1 MRKLSVWGML
11 CMVCTACFC
20 APSLRASSIPLNHQP
35 SFIAPKTSVS
45 ATGVQTDSEPSAPA
59 ITTTDTTTTND
70 TRISF
75 NSPIKNP
82 NRYYVPT
89 AVTTGTGTGGT
100 GGGNAGTTTEIAADI
115 AAIQRQIDELVTQQQ
130 QMADTVKTTVQ
141 NEINDK
147 IAPVNEAITEL
158 QDNTASIADLNA
170 TVDSKVSDTLID
182 KGIVDN
188 RGKLLVAT
196 TDDIQPLALT
206 QKLES
211 TLATKF
217 AKKTDVEPTKL
228 ANEIITNDTAVQ
240 TLSSRVGTNENSV
253 KSLIANDLKQRGI
266 INSNNVLNVATK
278 DELPVINTETVAEA
292 LQNSPE
298 FDNMISQNLVNKGI
312 YDSNKQLQ
320 ILKKTE
326 LTPELLQ
333 TKLGDTYAKPSD
345 ITTEKLSAKLGNTFI
360 TPDALRDRNYA
371 TRSELPVISEATVS
385 AALANSNTLDN
396 TVIANLKRKNIL
408 DSNENLNVATKDETT
423 PEAIASRIA
432 ASTTAK
438 QTLSGKIGT
447 DTNAVKSLIAND
459 LKQRG
464 IIDSNNTLKVATKDE
479 LPTAELQQQITNLQ
493 TAQTRLA
500 QNQLTRDDITSA
512 VQDMELTTTNN
523 DLQNALS
530 SIRSSNQ
537 NLQTSVASIQRKT
550 DNITNNLG
558 ANIDSK
564 LRERGLT
571 DNNNTALFATKNE
584 LKSTDDIKN
593 IITADLINKEIL
605 NTDGSLNIEKKGEV
619 QVTEATVTNAL
630 RNSNNFKQMV
640 SDEVATKGY
649 VTATDLNKRG
659 FITNDTLNDKNYA
672 TKDDTDPVAIADKIA
687 NSDSAKAKLSG
698 KLGTDATT
706 VNNLI
711 TQQLKDKGLITN
723 DTNATR
729 NVLTAKDITKEL
741 LTDTL
746 DDTFVTA
753 TDLNKRGFI
762 TNDALNSKNYAT
774 KDDTDPVTIADKIAK
789 SDSAKAKLSGQL
801 GTSETDVKNILVR
814 KGLLNDDENNTLKV
828 ATIENLSTLSGK
840 VTNLENTAAK
850 AITTDNIA
858 DNLPD
863 TVVKTKDLS
872 NLVINDLKY
881 RDILKSDG
889 SLNVE
894 IPKLDE
900 ATVSDVLS
908 KSKTLDNM
916 IDDAVSSK
924 GYLTNNDITNLATKT
939 ELSGYAKNTDL
950 NSLSGRFTTLLNGDE
965 NTTGSI
971 ANKLKAANVITDS
984 NFDAKITA
992 KNLATKND
1000 LPKIDDETVNA
1011 ALAKSKTLGDMI
1023 DTAVSNKGY
1032 LTSSDI
1038 GNLATKTELSGYAKN
1053 ADLFDSYN
1061 RLKVELPE
1069 NVITTGNMGTK
1080 LSGFAKTTDLTADK
1094 LGATLDSRYASAG
1107 ALSKANLVSTL
1118 GDSFAKPAD
1127 LSGFL
1132 TDTDLTAERLSK
1144 KLGTTYLKDSDLTQS
1159 KLSGKLSGLYASAD
1173 SVSKKNLINTLD
1185 GSFTKTDDVN
1195 NLIVSDLKSRGILS
1209 NDSAATLQLLKPTD
1223 LSTEL
1228 AKTANKQAISTA
1240 LGDTFAA
1247 KGTFDTLSGRVTTL
1261 LDGDENTTGSMANK
1275 LKNAGFAKNTD
1286 LNSLSGQFTTL
1297 LNGDENTTGSIAN
1310 KLKAANVITD
1320 SNFDAKITAKNLATK
1335 NDLPKI
1341 DDETVNAALA
1351 KSKTL
1356 GDMIDTAVSNKGYLT
1371 SSDIGNLATKT
1382 ELSGYAKNA
1391 DLFDSYN
1398 RLKVELPENVI
1409 TTGNMG
1415 TKLSGFAKTTDLT
1428 ADKLGATLDSRYAS
1442 AGALS
1447 KANLVSTLG
1456 DSFAKP
1462 ADLSGFLTDTDLTAK
1477 KLSEKL
1483 GDTYLKDSD
1492 LTQSKLS
1499 GKLSGL
1505 YASADSVSKTN
1516 LISTLG
1522 DSFAKPADLSGF
1534 LTDTDLTAER
1544 LSKKLGTTYLK
1555 DSDLT
1560 QSKLSGKLSGLY
1572 ASADSVSKT
1581 NLISALGDSFAK
1593 PSDLTADKLGATL
1606 DSRYTAAGA
1615 LTKANLVSTLGDAFI
1630 TDSDL
1635 TATKLANKLGNTYTK
1650 QSDVNSLI
1658 TSGLTDRGII
1668 SVKDGTETLNVL
1680 TPATLGG
1687 ELTKNNVV
1695 TDSAL
1700 TTKLG
1705 NYATTN
1711 SLSAL
1716 STRTASLESNALTAD
1731 NLPTKLSANNS
1742 TVKRALADAGFA
1754 QTNDIATTVNNTLN
1768 GSGEGSFS
1776 ARLANAGVITNS
1788 NLNDAGIIT
1797 TGNIASNTS
1806 VKNAL
1811 ANATNNSLKDLG
1823 LVNIDAETG
1832 AVTSNAITTKNI
1844 AAQVSN
1850 NLPSTVVRT
1859 TNGKIDASALPTTV
1873 VTTGN
1878 IADTLNTSDVKSAL
1892 ETAGFAKTDTVTAL
1906 ASRTSSLET
1915 TAAKAITTDNI
1926 AAQVSNNLPSTVVR
1940 TTNGKIDASA
1950 LPTTVVTTGNI
1961 ANTLN
1966 TSDVKSALSS
1976 AGFAKTDDVVT
1987 KNNLTAT
1994 ITNAGFAKASDVV
2007 STANFATQLQSSLN
2021 NTNVKNA
2028 LTSAG
2033 FATKDDTSSQ
2043 VVTMKDLSQ
2052 LLSGGLVVDSAGNVK
2067 LDSSANNTNANAISS
2082 KLTAAKQKD
2091 SSIGTAKIR
2100 AESNI
2105 AASVANI
2112 AVTAATA
2119 NAAANENIDLDQ
2131 EKCNQTDYMFWNTYA
2146 EEGKGMC
2153 EKCPDESVFS
2163 NPKGTTPSSRC
2174 KCDDPARKVAYDEGE
2189 NRYMCVDA
2197 GDENACLAEPDTY
2210 WNGTKCNK
2218 CPEGTYF
2225 NDESMD
2231 NSSLPRCVCE
2241 DKSATFNTSTGRC
2254 VAAGQSECANNKM
2267 VWSPKDQ
2274 ACVECPKNA
2283 PFNENAQECVCE
2295 DTNLNFDKTQMACI
2309 YCEPGSMFSASEGQ
2323 CIDANKE
2330 TCATNN
2336 HYFWHINDEK
2346 CYICPEFAPY
2356 NATAGGCA
2364 CKDEGLYFDTKSGEC
2379 IDYCP
2384 DGAHYE
2390 SSRHTCV
2397 CDDAKLSIYPEEF
2410 TCR

>member
-1 MRKLSVWGML
+1 MKRLSVWGML

-35 SFIAPKTSVS
+35 SFIAPKASVS
-45 ATGVQTDSEPSAPA
+45 ATGAQTDSAPSAPT

-89 AVTTGTGTGGT
+89 AVTAGTGTGGT

-170 TVDSKVSDTLID
+170 TVDSKVSDTLVD

-240 TLSSRVGTNENSV
+240 TLSSRVGTNEKSV
-253 KSLIANDLKQRGI
+253 KNLIANDLKQRGI

-659 FITNDTLNDKNYA
+659 FITNDALNDKNYA
-672 TKDDTDPVAIADKIA
+672 TKDDTDPVA
-687 NSDSAKAKLSG
+687 
-698 KLGTDATT
+698 
-706 VNNLI
+706 
-711 TQQLKDKGLITN
+711 
-723 DTNATR
+723 
-729 NVLTAKDITKEL
+729 
-741 LTDTL
+741 
-746 DDTFVTA
+746 
-753 TDLNKRGFI
+753 
-762 TNDALNSKNYAT
+762 
-774 KDDTDPVTIADKIAK
+774 IADKIAK

-858 DNLPD
+858 DKLPD

-908 KSKTLDNM
+908 KSQTLDNM

-950 NSLSGRFTTLLNGDE
+950 NSLSG
-965 NTTGSI
+965 
-971 ANKLKAANVITDS
+971 
-984 NFDAKITA
+984 
-992 KNLATKND
+992 
-1000 LPKIDDETVNA
+1000 
-1011 ALAKSKTLGDMI
+1011 
-1023 DTAVSNKGY
+1023 
-1032 LTSSDI
+1032 
-1038 GNLATKTELSGYAKN
+1038 
-1053 ADLFDSYN
+1053 
-1061 RLKVELPE
+1061 
-1069 NVITTGNMGTK
+1069 
-1080 LSGFAKTTDLTADK
+1080 
-1094 LGATLDSRYASAG
+1094 
-1107 ALSKANLVSTL
+1107 
-1118 GDSFAKPAD
+1118 
-1127 LSGFL
+1127 
-1132 TDTDLTAERLSK
+1132 
-1144 KLGTTYLKDSDLTQS
+1144 
-1159 KLSGKLSGLYASAD
+1159 
-1173 SVSKKNLINTLD
+1173 
-1185 GSFTKTDDVN
+1185 
-1195 NLIVSDLKSRGILS
+1195 
-1209 NDSAATLQLLKPTD
+1209 
-1223 LSTEL
+1223 
-1228 AKTANKQAISTA
+1228 
-1240 LGDTFAA
+1240 
-1247 KGTFDTLSGRVTTL
+1247 
-1261 LDGDENTTGSMANK
+1261 
-1275 LKNAGFAKNTD
+1275 
-1286 LNSLSGQFTTL
+1286 QFTTL

-1310 KLKAANVITD
+1310 
-1320 SNFDAKITAKNLATK
+1320 
-1335 NDLPKI
+1335 
-1341 DDETVNAALA
+1341 
-1351 KSKTL
+1351 
-1356 GDMIDTAVSNKGYLT
+1356 
-1371 SSDIGNLATKT
+1371 
-1382 ELSGYAKNA
+1382 
-1391 DLFDSYN
+1391 
-1398 RLKVELPENVI
+1398 
-1409 TTGNMG
+1409 
-1415 TKLSGFAKTTDLT
+1415 
-1428 ADKLGATLDSRYAS
+1428 
-1442 AGALS
+1442 
-1447 KANLVSTLG
+1447 
-1456 DSFAKP
+1456 
-1462 ADLSGFLTDTDLTAK
+1462 
-1477 KLSEKL
+1477 
-1483 GDTYLKDSD
+1483 
-1492 LTQSKLS
+1492 
-1499 GKLSGL
+1499 
-1505 YASADSVSKTN
+1505 
-1516 LISTLG
+1516 
-1522 DSFAKPADLSGF
+1522 
-1534 LTDTDLTAER
+1534 
-1544 LSKKLGTTYLK
+1544 
-1555 DSDLT
+1555 
-1560 QSKLSGKLSGLY
+1560 
-1572 ASADSVSKT
+1572 
-1581 NLISALGDSFAK
+1581 
-1593 PSDLTADKLGATL
+1593 
-1606 DSRYTAAGA
+1606 
-1615 LTKANLVSTLGDAFI
+1615 
-1630 TDSDL
+1630 
-1635 TATKLANKLGNTYTK
+1635 
-1650 QSDVNSLI
+1650 
-1658 TSGLTDRGII
+1658 
-1668 SVKDGTETLNVL
+1668 
-1680 TPATLGG
+1680 
-1687 ELTKNNVV
+1687 
-1695 TDSAL
+1695 
-1700 TTKLG
+1700 
-1705 NYATTN
+1705 
-1711 SLSAL
+1711 
-1716 STRTASLESNALTAD
+1716 
-1731 NLPTKLSANNS
+1731 
-1742 TVKRALADAGFA
+1742 
-1754 QTNDIATTVNNTLN
+1754 
-1768 GSGEGSFS
+1768 
-1776 ARLANAGVITNS
+1776 
-1788 NLNDAGIIT
+1788 
-1797 TGNIASNTS
+1797 
-1806 VKNAL
+1806 
-1811 ANATNNSLKDLG
+1811 
-1823 LVNIDAETG
+1823 
-1832 AVTSNAITTKNI
+1832 
-1844 AAQVSN
+1844 
-1850 NLPSTVVRT
+1850 
-1859 TNGKIDASALPTTV
+1859 
-1873 VTTGN
+1873 
-1878 IADTLNTSDVKSAL
+1878 
-1892 ETAGFAKTDTVTAL
+1892 
-1906 ASRTSSLET
+1906 
-1915 TAAKAITTDNI
+1915 
-1926 AAQVSNNLPSTVVR
+1926 
-1940 TTNGKIDASA
+1940 
-1950 LPTTVVTTGNI
+1950 
-1961 ANTLN
+1961 
-1966 TSDVKSALSS
+1966 
-1976 AGFAKTDDVVT
+1976 
-1987 KNNLTAT
+1987 
-1994 ITNAGFAKASDVV
+1994 
-2007 STANFATQLQSSLN
+2007 
-2021 NTNVKNA
+2021 
-2028 LTSAG
+2028 
-2033 FATKDDTSSQ
+2033 
-2043 VVTMKDLSQ
+2043 
-2052 LLSGGLVVDSAGNVK
+2052 
-2067 LDSSANNTNANAISS
+2067 
-2082 KLTAAKQKD
+2082 
-2091 SSIGTAKIR
+2091 
-2100 AESNI
+2100 
-2105 AASVANI
+2105 
-2112 AVTAATA
+2112 
-2119 NAAANENIDLDQ
+2119 
-2131 EKCNQTDYMFWNTYA
+2131 
-2146 EEGKGMC
+2146 
-2153 EKCPDESVFS
+2153 
-2163 NPKGTTPSSRC
+2163 
-2174 KCDDPARKVAYDEGE
+2174 
-2189 NRYMCVDA
+2189 
-2197 GDENACLAEPDTY
+2197 
-2210 WNGTKCNK
+2210 
-2218 CPEGTYF
+2218 
-2225 NDESMD
+2225 
-2231 NSSLPRCVCE
+2231 
-2241 DKSATFNTSTGRC
+2241 
-2254 VAAGQSECANNKM
+2254 
-2267 VWSPKDQ
+2267 
-2274 ACVECPKNA
+2274 
-2283 PFNENAQECVCE
+2283 
-2295 DTNLNFDKTQMACI
+2295 
-2309 YCEPGSMFSASEGQ
+2309 
-2323 CIDANKE
+2323 
-2330 TCATNN
+2330 
-2336 HYFWHINDEK
+2336 
-2346 CYICPEFAPY
+2346 
-2356 NATAGGCA
+2356 
-2364 CKDEGLYFDTKSGEC
+2364 
-2379 IDYCP
+2379 
-2384 DGAHYE
+2384 
-2390 SSRHTCV
+2390 
-2397 CDDAKLSIYPEEF
+2397 
-2410 TCR
+2410 